1 MILKFNE
8 MVGLSASIETF
19 GYGKK
24 ETVQEKKTVT

>member
-8 MVGLSASIETF
+8 MVGLSVSIETF

-24 ETVQEKKTVT
+24 ETVQEKRQ